1 VLLIAKKRTALTA
14 LHEMLRTHD
23 VDKRYT
29 VAVAGRFRNERQ
41 RVRLALL
48 KRTTADG
55 DRRVSVSKEGQEAET
70 VFHRLARG
78 ADASLL
84 EAELLTGRTHQ
95 IRVHLAHLK
104 HPVLGDEKY
113 GDFELNKA
121 LRKKGLKRMFLHA
134 SRLSFRHPE
143 SGQVLELVSR
153 LPPDL
158 ERFAASIR
166 EEGAQP

>member
-1 VLLIAKKRTALTA
+1 
-14 LHEMLRTHD
+14 
-23 VDKRYT
+23 VDKRYL

-55 DRRVSVSKEGQEAET
+55 DRRVSVSREGQEAET

-113 GDFELNKA
+113 GDFELNRA
-121 LRKKGLKRMFLHA
+121 LRKRGLKRMFLHA
-134 SRLSFRHPE
+134 SRLALRHPHT
-143 SGQVLELVSR
+143 GQVLELVAP
-153 LPPDL
+153 LPADL
-158 ERFAASIR
+158 ERFAESIR
-166 EEGAQP
+166 EEAKGA